1 MPDATLPKILIVED
15 TPSMAELY
23 AAFLDGC
30 GYEIGFAETGR
41 AALAA
46 IHADLPEVVL
56 LDIHLPDI
64 SGLEILKAIQAEQL
78 PCACIV
84 ITAHGTIN
92 VAVEAMQGGARDF
105 LVKPF
110 SKDRLVVTVRNV
122 AQHASLQRIVES
134 LKDDYGRSGYY
145 GMIGSSLPM
154 QAVYRTIDSVG
165 PSRATV
171 FITGESGTGK
181 ELCAEAVHR
190 CSPRRDKEFVAI
202 NCAAIPRDLMESE
215 IFGHVKGAFTG
226 AATDREGAARRAD
239 GGTLFLDEICEM
251 DLDLQTKLL
260 RFVQTGMVQK
270 VGGDRTEKVDV
281 RFICATNRDPWVEV
295 EAGRFREDLYYRLHV
310 IPISLPPLRSR
321 DADVIEIAREILSR
335 LAKEEG
341 KQFGGFT
348 AEAEARLLGFHWPG
362 NVRQLQ
368 NVLRNV
374 VVLND
379 APLVEVRMLPE
390 TLMKGMPP
398 IGGNAAVPSVPRVE
412 EVLSEDGIRPL
423 WISEKETIEAA
434 IAACGGNVPRAAA
447 RLEISA
453 STIYRKKMAWDESK
467 PS

>member
-1 MPDATLPKILIVED
+1 MADAALPKILIVED

-30 GYEIGFAETGR
+30 GYEIRFAETGR

-46 IHADLPEVVL
+46 IHADLPDVVL

-64 SGLEILKAIQAEQL
+64 SGLEILKTIQAEEL

-134 LKDDYGRSGYY
+134 LKDDFGRSGFY
-145 GMIGSSLPM
+145 GIIGSSLPM
-154 QAVYRTIDSVG
+154 QAVYRTIDSVA

-181 ELCAEAVHR
+181 EMCAEAVHR
-190 CSPRRDKEFVAI
+190 ASPRRDKPFIAL
-202 NCAAIPRDLMESE
+202 NCGAIPRELMESE

-281 RFICATNRDPWVEV
+281 RFICATNKDPWAEV

-310 IPISLPPLRSR
+310 IPIVLPPLRTR
-321 DADVIEIAREILSR
+321 DADVIEIAREVLNRLSR
-335 LAKEEG
+335 EEG
-341 KQFGGFT
+341 KAFQGFSS
-348 AEAEARLLGFHWPG
+348 EAEARLLAFHWPG

-379 APLVEVRMLPE
+379 GPRVEVSMLPEALMKGGAPLVVPAAPA
-390 TLMKGMPP
+390 PP
-398 IGGNAAVPSVPRVE
+398 PAAGP
-412 EVLSEDGIRPL
+412 LTEDGIRPL
-423 WISEKETIEAA
+423 WITEKETIEAA

-453 STIYRKKMAWDESK
+453 STIYRKKMTWDDAK